1 MMSTIRIVAQP
12 GWGTGSGT
20 KVWPFNNIGT
30 APTQVVGPNA
40 YRESITFSNPGTAT
54 VFVGPLTDA
63 NGKPFTPSMSALGGT
78 FPVVGG
84 AQLTI
89 VGECQVGWQALA
101 LSGTTNPFTVYESNL
116 S

>member
-1 MMSTIRIVAQP
+1 MVAQP

-20 KVWPFNNIGT
+20 KVWPFNNIST
-30 APTQVVGPNA
+30 SPTEVVGVNA

-63 NGKPFTPSMSALGGT
+63 NGNRINLSMSALGGS
-78 FPVVGG
+78 FPVVGA